1 MSITFTSITLSNNRA
16 PKSRP
21 FRHSSERSD
30 EIVNVTTR
38 FARADGSIL
47 VVSDDPIER
56 RVIELSARVAGASIE
71 VGPPS
76 SLRGRRFAL
85 VALVL
90 PIERRGNSSEGVKE
104 AVAVVGP
111 TLRAI
116 EKRGGVIVDFYDV
129 YPACPLRS
137 GVNIDPWWA
146 YFERAKAFRAALKG
160 ER

>member
-1 MSITFTSITLSNNRA
+1 MSPTFTSFTLSNNRA

-56 RVIELSARVAGASIE
+56 RVVELSARVAGASIE

-76 SLRGRRFAL
+76 SLRGRKFAL

-90 PIERRGNSSEGVKE
+90 PIESRGSPEGVAA
-104 AVAVVGP
+104 AVAVVAP
-111 TLRAI
+111 TLRAL
-116 EKRGGVIVDFYDV
+116 EKRGIVVDFYDV
-129 YPACPLRS
+129 YPACHRRA

-146 YFERAKAFRAALKG
+146 YFERAKAFRAALEV